1 MIRRCTISPAMS
13 MDFQNRAESDFLRMI
28 ADGTIIAQ
36 KITIKIAGRLMLVK
50 GIFPRKKK
58 KNSWSITKGAS
69 SIAPMIIIK

>member
-1 MIRRCTISPAMS
+1 MIRRCAISLATS
-13 MDFQNRAESDFLRMI
+13 IDFQNRTESDFLRII

-36 KITIKIAGRLMLVK
+36 KITIKIAGRLMFVK

-69 SIAPMIIIK
+69 SIAPSVITK

>member
-1 MIRRCTISPAMS
+1 MIRRCAISPAMLMNS
-13 MDFQNRAESDFLRMI
+13 QNRAESDFLKII

-36 KITIKIAGRLMLVK
+36 KITIKIAGRLMFVN

>member
-1 MIRRCTISPAMS
+1 MAL
-13 MDFQNRAESDFLRMI
+13 QNRVESDSLRIITNGTMI
-28 ADGTIIAQ
+28 TQ
-36 KITIKIAGRLMLVK
+36 KATIKIAGRLMFVK

>member
-1 MIRRCTISPAMS
+1 MLMNS
-13 MDFQNRAESDFLRMI
+13 QNRAESDFLRMI

-36 KITIKIAGRLMLVK
+36 KITIKIAGRLMFVN

>member
-1 MIRRCTISPAMS
+1 MIRRCASSLAIS
-13 MDFQNRAESDFLRMI
+13 MDFQNMAESDFLRMMLNGMI
-28 ADGTIIAQ
+28 TAQ
-36 KITIKIAGRLMLVK
+36 KTTIKIAGRLMFVK

>member
-1 MIRRCTISPAMS
+1 MIRRCAISPAMLMNS
-13 MDFQNRAESDFLRMI
+13 QNRTESDFLRII

-36 KITIKIAGRLMLVK
+36 KITIKIAGRLMFVK

-69 SIAPMIIIK
+69 NIAPSVITK

>member
-1 MIRRCTISPAMS
+1 MAL
-13 MDFQNRAESDFLRMI
+13 QNRAESDSLR
-28 ADGTIIAQ
+28 IIANGTMITQ
-36 KITIKIAGRLMLVK
+36 KTTIKIAGRLMFVK

>member
-1 MIRRCTISPAMS
+1 M
-13 MDFQNRAESDFLRMI
+13 AENDFLM
-28 ADGTIIAQ
+28 IIASGMIITQ
-36 KITIKIAGRLMLVK
+36 KIIIKIAGRLMFVK

>member
-1 MIRRCTISPAMS
+1 MS
-13 MDFQNRAESDFLRMI
+13 MDFQNRTESDFLRII

-36 KITIKIAGRLMLVK
+36 KITIKIAGRLMFVN

-69 SIAPMIIIK
+69 SIAPSVITK

>member
-1 MIRRCTISPAMS
+1 MIRRCAISPAMLMNS
-13 MDFQNRAESDFLRMI
+13 QNRAESDFLRMI

-36 KITIKIAGRLMLVK
+36 KITIKIAGRLMFVK
-50 GIFPRKKK
+50 GIFPKKKK